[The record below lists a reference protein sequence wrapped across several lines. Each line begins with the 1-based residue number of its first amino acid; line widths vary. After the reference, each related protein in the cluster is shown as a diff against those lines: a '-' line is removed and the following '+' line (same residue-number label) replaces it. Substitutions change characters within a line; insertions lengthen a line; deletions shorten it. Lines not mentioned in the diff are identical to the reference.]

1 MDNFQIFIDIQSK
14 NSYNKS
20 IKYFKVKEV
29 NGLNPVYE
37 KVEICYKQ
45 IRAKVSFVPK
55 VAIVLG
61 SGLGALADVIQVVDT
76 MDYAEING
84 FPVSTVD
91 GHKGRFVFGYIQET
105 PVVIMQG
112 RVHFYEGYEISD
124 VVLPIRVMSKLGA
137 EILFL
142 TNSAGGLNTMYRPGD
157 FMMITDH
164 ISSFMPS
171 PLIGENI
178 DEWGSR
184 FPSMEDIY
192 DPQLCEFIRQSARE
206 CNVLLREGVYVQM
219 KGPQYE
225 TTAEVK
231 MCQVLGGDAVGMSTA
246 IEAVAGRHMGMRV
259 CGLSCISNMAC
270 GISKTPLNHMD
281 VTEVGEK
288 MAPLFRLLVYK
299 SISKMTEEM
308 LEIQRQAAP
317 QPQVMASS
325 VIIDDM

>member
-1 MDNFQIFIDIQSK
+1 MPAK

-20 IKYFKVKEV
+20 NFYSEEV
-29 NGLNPVYE
+29 NELKEVYE
-37 KVEICYKQ
+37 KVELCYKQ
-45 IRAKVSFVPK
+45 IRAKVDFLPK

-61 SGLGALADVIQVVDT
+61 SGLGALAEVIKVVDT
-76 MDYAEING
+76 FDYADITG

-112 RVHFYEGYEISD
+112 RVHFYEGYDISD
-124 VVLPIRVMSKLGA
+124 VVLPIRVMRKLGA
-137 EILFL
+137 DILFL

-164 ISSFMPS
+164 IGSFMPS
-171 PLIGENI
+171 PLIGKNI
-178 DEWGSR
+178 DEWGTR
-184 FPSMEDIY
+184 FPSMENIY
-192 DPQLCEFIRQSARE
+192 DLQLCDFIRQAARE
-206 CNVLLREGVYVQM
+206 CNVPLREGVYVQM

-225 TTAEVK
+225 TSAEVR
-231 MCQVLGGDAVGMSTA
+231 MCQALGGDAVGMSTA

-270 GISKTPLNHMD
+270 GISKTPLNHME

-299 SISKMTEEM
+299 AISRMTEDMVVKPVKEP
-308 LEIQRQAAP
+308 EKP
-317 QPQVMASS
+317 VVSS

>member
-1 MDNFQIFIDIQSK
+1 MNEK
-14 NSYNKS
+14 ANEVYNK
-20 IKYFKVKEV
+20 
-29 NGLNPVYE
+29 
-37 KVEICYKQ
+37 VELCYRQ
-45 IRAKVSFVPK
+45 IRAKVNFVPK

-61 SGLGALADVIQVVDT
+61 SGLGALADVIQTAGTV
-76 MDYAEING
+76 DYADITG

-91 GHKGRFVFGYIQET
+91 GHRGRFVFGYIEET

-112 RVHFYEGYEISD
+112 RVHFYEGYGISD
-124 VVLPIRVMSKLGA
+124 VVLPIRVMRKLGA

-178 DEWGSR
+178 EEWGLR
-184 FPSMEDIY
+184 FPSMQNLY
-192 DPQLCEFIRQSARE
+192 DAALCDFIRQAARE
-206 CNVLLREGVYVQM
+206 CNVTLREGVYVQM

-225 TTAEVK
+225 TSAEVR
-231 MCQVLGGDAVGMSTA
+231 MCQALGGDAVGMSTA
-246 IEAVAGRHMGMRV
+246 IEAIAGRHMGMRV

-270 GISKTPLNHMD
+270 GISKTPLNHME

-299 SISKMTEEM
+299 AISKMAADIVEVVVKPVRKQREEVVSF
-308 LEIQRQAAP
+308 I
-317 QPQVMASS
+317 V
-325 VIIDDM
+325 DDM

>member
-1 MDNFQIFIDIQSK
+1 MKSK
-14 NSYNKS
+14 KSYNKN
-20 IKYFKVKEV
+20 IYKNEKEV
-29 NGLNPVYE
+29 KRVNEKANEVYN
-37 KVEICYKQ
+37 KVELCYRQ
-45 IRAKVSFVPK
+45 IRAKVNFVPK

-61 SGLGALADVIQVVDT
+61 SGLGALADVIQTAGTV
-76 MDYAEING
+76 DYAEITG

-91 GHKGRFVFGYIQET
+91 GHRGRFVFGYIEET

-112 RVHFYEGYEISD
+112 RVHFYEGYGITD
-124 VVLPIRVMSKLGA
+124 VVLPIRVMRKLGA

-178 DEWGSR
+178 EEWGLR
-184 FPSMEDIY
+184 FPSMQNLY
-192 DPQLCEFIRQSARE
+192 DAALCDFIRQAARE
-206 CNVLLREGVYVQM
+206 CNVTLREGVYVQM

-231 MCQVLGGDAVGMSTA
+231 MCQTLGGDAVGMSTA
-246 IEAVAGRHMGMRV
+246 IEAIAGRHMGMRV

-270 GISKTPLNHMD
+270 GISKTPLNHME

-299 SISKMTEEM
+299 AISKMAADIVEVVAKPVR
-308 LEIQRQAAP
+308 IQREE
-317 QPQVMASS
+317 VTSFI
-325 VIIDDM
+325 VDDM

>member
-1 MDNFQIFIDIQSK
+1 M
-14 NSYNKS
+14 NK
-20 IKYFKVKEV
+20 
-29 NGLNPVYE
+29 VYE
-37 KVEICYKQ
+37 KVEVCYKQ
-45 IRAKVSFVPK
+45 IQARVNFQPK

-76 MDYAEING
+76 VDYGDITG

-91 GHKGRFVFGYIQET
+91 GHKGRFVFGYIEEM

-124 VVLPIRVMSKLGA
+124 VVLPIRVMRKLGA

-164 ISSFMPS
+164 IGSFMPS

-178 DEWGSR
+178 DEWGIR
-184 FPSMEDIY
+184 FPSMENIY
-192 DPQLCEFIRQSARE
+192 DARLCEFIRQAARD

-225 TTAEVK
+225 TSAEVR
-231 MCQVLGGDAVGMSTA
+231 MCQALGGDAVGMSTA

-270 GISKTPLNHMD
+270 GISKTPLNHME

-288 MAPLFRLLVYK
+288 MAPLFRLLVYR
-299 SISKMTEEM
+299 SISRMAVEM
-308 LEIQRQAAP
+308 GAEVKPKTAP
-317 QPQVMASS
+317 APAQGV
-325 VIIDDM
+325 VIDDM

>member
-1 MDNFQIFIDIQSK
+1 M
-14 NSYNKS
+14 NS
-20 IKYFKVKEV
+20 
-29 NGLNPVYE
+29 VYE
-37 KVEICYKQ
+37 KVELCYKQ
-45 IRAKVSFVPK
+45 IRAKVDFMPK

-61 SGLGALADVIQVVDT
+61 SGLGALADVIKVVDT
-76 MDYAEING
+76 FDYSEITG

-91 GHKGRFVFGYIQET
+91 GHKGRFVFGYIEET

-124 VVLPIRVMSKLGA
+124 VVLPIRVMRKLGA

-164 ISSFMPS
+164 IGSFMPS
-171 PLIGENI
+171 PLIGENFE
-178 DEWGSR
+178 EWGTR
-184 FPSMEDIY
+184 FPSMENIY
-192 DPQLCEFIRQSARE
+192 DTQLCEYIRQAARD
-206 CNVLLREGVYVQM
+206 CNVPLREGVYVQM

-231 MCQVLGGDAVGMSTA
+231 MCQILGGDAVGMSTA
-246 IEAVAGRHMGMRV
+246 IEAVAARHMGMKV

-270 GISKTPLNHMD
+270 GISKIPLNHMD
-281 VTEVGEK
+281 VKEVGEK

-299 SISKMTEEM
+299 AISKMTED
-308 LEIQRQAAP
+308 IVTKP
-317 QPQVMASS
+317 KPVVVKPVASS

>member
-1 MDNFQIFIDIQSK
+1 MNRL
-14 NSYNKS
+14 
-20 IKYFKVKEV
+20 KE
-29 NGLNPVYE
+29 VYE
-37 KVEICYKQ
+37 KVELCYKQ
-45 IRAKVSFVPK
+45 IRAKVDFLPK

-61 SGLGALADVIQVVDT
+61 SGLGALAEVIKVVDT
-76 MDYAEING
+76 FDYADITG

-124 VVLPIRVMSKLGA
+124 VVLPIRVMRKLGA
-137 EILFL
+137 DILFL

-164 ISSFMPS
+164 IGSFMPS
-171 PLIGENI
+171 PLIGKNV
-178 DEWGSR
+178 DEWGQR
-184 FPSMEDIY
+184 FPSMENIY
-192 DPQLCEFIRQSARE
+192 DLQLCEFIRQAARE
-206 CNVLLREGVYVQM
+206 CNVPLREGVYVQM

-225 TTAEVK
+225 TSAEVK
-231 MCQVLGGDAVGMSTA
+231 MCQILGGDAVGMSTA

-270 GISKTPLNHMD
+270 GISKTPLNHME

-299 SISKMTEEM
+299 AISKMTEDMVVKAVKEP
-308 LEIQRQAAP
+308 ERP
-317 QPQVMASS
+317 VVSS

>member
-1 MDNFQIFIDIQSK
+1 M
-14 NSYNKS
+14 
-20 IKYFKVKEV
+20 
-29 NGLNPVYE
+29 NPVYE
-37 KVEICYKQ
+37 KVEVCYKQ
-45 IRAKVSFVPK
+45 IRARVDFLPK

-61 SGLGALADVIQVVDT
+61 SGLGALADVIKVVDT
-76 MDYAEING
+76 VNYSDISG

-91 GHKGRFVFGYIQET
+91 GHKGRFVFGYVEET

-124 VVLPIRVMSKLGA
+124 VVLPIRVMRRLGA
-137 EILFL
+137 DILFL

-164 ISSFMPS
+164 IGSFMPS

-178 DEWGSR
+178 DSWGQR
-184 FPSMEDIY
+184 FPSMENIY
-192 DPQLCEFIRQSARE
+192 DTQLCEFIRQAARE
-206 CNVLLREGVYVQM
+206 CNVPLREGVYVQM

-270 GISKTPLNHMD
+270 GISKTPLNHMN

-299 SISKMTEEM
+299 AISKITADTVDKPK
-308 LEIQRQAAP
+308 QAP
-317 QPQVMASS
+317 QKPVMSS

>member
-1 MDNFQIFIDIQSK
+1 MSQ
-14 NSYNKS
+14 
-20 IKYFKVKEV
+20 
-29 NGLNPVYE
+29 VYE
-37 KVEICYKQ
+37 KVELCYKQ
-45 IRAKVSFVPK
+45 IRAKVDFLPK

-61 SGLGALADVIQVVDT
+61 SGLGALADVIKIVDT
-76 MDYAEING
+76 VDYADIDG

-112 RVHFYEGYEISD
+112 RVHFYEGYDATD
-124 VVLPIRVMSKLGA
+124 VVLPIRVMRKLGA

-142 TNSAGGLNTMYRPGD
+142 TNSAGGLNPMYRPGD

-164 ISSFMPS
+164 IGSFMPS
-171 PLIGENI
+171 PLMGKNI
-178 DEWGSR
+178 DEWGPR
-184 FPSMEDIY
+184 FPSLENIY
-192 DPQLCEFIRQSARE
+192 DMQLCDFIRQAARE
-206 CNVLLREGVYVQM
+206 CNVPLREGVYVQM
-219 KGPQYE
+219 RGPQYE
-225 TTAEVK
+225 TSAEVK
-231 MCQVLGGDAVGMSTA
+231 MCQTLGGDAVGMSTA

-270 GISKTPLNHMD
+270 GISKTPLNHME

-299 SISKMTEEM
+299 AISKMTEDMIEKPVEKPEM
-308 LEIQRQAAP
+308 P
-317 QPQVMASS
+317 TASG

>member
-1 MDNFQIFIDIQSK
+1 M
-14 NSYNKS
+14 NK
-20 IKYFKVKEV
+20 
-29 NGLNPVYE
+29 VYE
-37 KVEICYKQ
+37 KVEVCYKQ
-45 IRAKVSFVPK
+45 IRARVNFQPK

-76 MDYAEING
+76 IDYAEITG

-91 GHKGRFVFGYIQET
+91 GHKGRFVFGYIEEM

-124 VVLPIRVMSKLGA
+124 VVLPIRVMRKLGA

-164 ISSFMPS
+164 IGSFMPS

-178 DEWGSR
+178 DEWGLR
-184 FPSMEDIY
+184 FPSMENIY
-192 DPQLCEFIRQSARE
+192 DTKLCEFIRQAARD
-206 CNVLLREGVYVQM
+206 CNVLLREGIYVQM

-225 TTAEVK
+225 TSAEVR
-231 MCQVLGGDAVGMSTA
+231 MCQALGGDAVGMSTA

-270 GISKTPLNHMD
+270 GISKTPLNHME

-288 MAPLFRLLVYK
+288 MAPLFRLLVYR
-299 SISKMTEEM
+299 SISKMTVDMGDEVKPKVKP
-308 LEIQRQAAP
+308 AP
-317 QPQVMASS
+317 VPGV
-325 VIIDDM
+325 VIDDM

>member
-1 MDNFQIFIDIQSK
+1 M
-14 NSYNKS
+14 
-20 IKYFKVKEV
+20 
-29 NGLNPVYE
+29 NPVYE
-37 KVEICYKQ
+37 KVELCFKQ
-45 IRAKVSFVPK
+45 IRAKIGFVPK

-61 SGLGALADVIQVVDT
+61 SGLGALAEVIQVVDT
-76 MDYAEING
+76 IDYADIQG

-124 VVLPIRVMSKLGA
+124 VVLPIRVMRKLGA

-164 ISSFMPS
+164 IGSFMPS
-171 PLIGENI
+171 PLIGENV
-178 DEWGSR
+178 DEWGKR
-184 FPSMEDIY
+184 FPSMENIY
-192 DPQLCEFIRQSARE
+192 DAQLCEFIRQSARE
-206 CNVLLREGVYVQM
+206 CNVPLREGVYVQM

-225 TTAEVK
+225 TSAEVR
-231 MCQVLGGDAVGMSTA
+231 MCQLLGGDAVGMSTA

-270 GISKTPLNHMD
+270 GISKTPLNHMA
-281 VTEVGEK
+281 VNEVGEK
-288 MAPLFRLLVYK
+288 MAPMFQLLVYK
-299 SISKMTEEM
+299 AISKMTADITEKPKATV
-308 LEIQRQAAP
+308 IQQ
-317 QPQVMASS
+317 QPVASS

>member
-1 MDNFQIFIDIQSK
+1 MSEK
-14 NSYNKS
+14 VNS
-20 IKYFKVKEV
+20 
-29 NGLNPVYE
+29 VYE
-37 KVEICYKQ
+37 KVELCYRQ
-45 IRAKVSFVPK
+45 IRSRVEFLPK

-76 MDYAEING
+76 VDYADITG

-91 GHKGRFVFGYIQET
+91 GHKGRFVFGYIEET

-112 RVHFYEGYEISD
+112 RVHFYEGYDISD
-124 VVLPIRVMSKLGA
+124 VVLPIRVMRKLGA
-137 EILFL
+137 DILFL

-157 FMMITDH
+157 FMMIIDH

-171 PLIGENI
+171 PLIGENVE
-178 DEWGSR
+178 EWGTR
-184 FPSMEDIY
+184 FPSMEHVY
-192 DPQLCEFIRQSARE
+192 DVSLCEFIRQAARE
-206 CNVLLREGVYVQM
+206 CNVLLREGTYVQM

-225 TTAEVK
+225 TSAEVR

-270 GISKTPLNHMD
+270 GISKTPLNHME

-288 MAPLFRLLVYK
+288 MAPLFRLLVYRA
-299 SISKMTEEM
+299 ISKMTAD
-308 LEIQRQAAP
+308 IVDAAP
-317 QPQVMASS
+317 QPTRQESAMMSFIV
-325 VIIDDM
+325 DDM

>member
-1 MDNFQIFIDIQSK
+1 MN
-14 NSYNKS
+14 
-20 IKYFKVKEV
+20 E
-29 NGLNPVYE
+29 VYE
-37 KVEICYKQ
+37 KVEVCYKQ
-45 IRAKVSFVPK
+45 IRARVDFLPK

-76 MDYAEING
+76 VNYADITG

-91 GHKGRFVFGYIQET
+91 GHKGRFVFGYIEEV

-112 RVHFYEGYEISD
+112 RVHFYEGYQISD
-124 VVLPIRVMSKLGA
+124 VVLPIRVMRKLGA

-157 FMMITDH
+157 FMMIIDH
-164 ISSFMPS
+164 IGSFMPS

-178 DEWGSR
+178 DEWGVR
-184 FPSMEDIY
+184 FPSMENIY
-192 DPQLCEFIRQSARE
+192 DAQLCECIRQAARD

-225 TTAEVK
+225 TSAEVR
-231 MCQVLGGDAVGMSTA
+231 MCQALGGDAVGMSTA
-246 IEAVAGRHMGMRV
+246 IEAVAGRHMGMKV

-270 GISKTPLNHMD
+270 GISKTPLNHME

-288 MAPLFRLLVYK
+288 MAPLFRLLVYRA
-299 SISKMTEEM
+299 ISKMTVDMTSKE
-308 LEIQRQAAP
+308 AP
-317 QPQVMASS
+317 KAKPAVSG

>member
-1 MDNFQIFIDIQSK
+1 M
-14 NSYNKS
+14 NK
-20 IKYFKVKEV
+20 
-29 NGLNPVYE
+29 VYE
-37 KVEICYKQ
+37 KVEVCYKQ
-45 IRAKVSFVPK
+45 IRARVNFQPK

-76 MDYAEING
+76 IDYAEITG

-91 GHKGRFVFGYIQET
+91 GHKGRFVFGYIEEM

-124 VVLPIRVMSKLGA
+124 VVLPIRVMRKLGA

-164 ISSFMPS
+164 IGSFMPS

-178 DEWGSR
+178 DEWGLR
-184 FPSMEDIY
+184 FPSMENIY
-192 DPQLCEFIRQSARE
+192 DAKLCEFIRQAARD
-206 CNVLLREGVYVQM
+206 CNVLLREGIYVQM

-225 TTAEVK
+225 TSAEVR
-231 MCQVLGGDAVGMSTA
+231 MCQALGGDAVGMSTA

-270 GISKTPLNHMD
+270 GISKTPLNHME

-288 MAPLFRLLVYK
+288 MAPLFRLLVYR
-299 SISKMTEEM
+299 SISKMTVDMGDEVKPKVKP
-308 LEIQRQAAP
+308 AP
-317 QPQVMASS
+317 APGV
-325 VIIDDM
+325 VIDDM

>member
-1 MDNFQIFIDIQSK
+1 M
-14 NSYNKS
+14 
-20 IKYFKVKEV
+20 
-29 NGLNPVYE
+29 NPVYE
-37 KVEICYKQ
+37 KVELCFKQ
-45 IRAKVSFVPK
+45 IRAKIGFVPK

-61 SGLGALADVIQVVDT
+61 SGLGALAEVIQVVDT
-76 MDYAEING
+76 IDYSDIQG

-124 VVLPIRVMSKLGA
+124 VVLPIRVMRKLGA
-137 EILFL
+137 DILFL

-164 ISSFMPS
+164 IGSFMPS

-178 DEWGSR
+178 DEWGKR
-184 FPSMEDIY
+184 FPSMENIY
-192 DPQLCEFIRQSARE
+192 DAQLCEFIRQSARE
-206 CNVLLREGVYVQM
+206 CNVPLREGVYVQM

-225 TTAEVK
+225 TSAEVR
-231 MCQVLGGDAVGMSTA
+231 MCQLLGGDAVGMSTA

-299 SISKMTEEM
+299 AISKMTADMEDKPKA
-308 LEIQRQAAP
+308 AAP
-317 QPQVMASS
+317 QQPAVSS

>member
-1 MDNFQIFIDIQSK
+1 M
-14 NSYNKS
+14 
-20 IKYFKVKEV
+20 
-29 NGLNPVYE
+29 NPVYE
-37 KVEICYKQ
+37 KVVLCYKQ
-45 IRAKVSFVPK
+45 IRAKVGFVPK

-76 MDYAEING
+76 VEYADITG

-124 VVLPIRVMSKLGA
+124 VVLPIRVMKLLGA
-137 EILFL
+137 DILFL

-164 ISSFMPS
+164 IGSFMPS
-171 PLIGENI
+171 PLTGENI
-178 DEWGSR
+178 DEWGQR
-184 FPSMEDIY
+184 FPSMENIY
-192 DPQLCEFIRQSARE
+192 DVQLCEFIRQAARE

-225 TTAEVK
+225 TSAEVK
-231 MCQVLGGDAVGMSTA
+231 MCQALGGDAVGMSTA
-246 IEAVAGRHMGMRV
+246 VEAVAGRHMGMRV

-299 SISKMTEEM
+299 AISKITEDAVDKQKA
-308 LEIQRQAAP
+308 EIQQ
-317 QPQVMASS
+317 QPAESG

>member
-1 MDNFQIFIDIQSK
+1 M
-14 NSYNKS
+14 
-20 IKYFKVKEV
+20 
-29 NGLNPVYE
+29 NPVYE
-37 KVEICYKQ
+37 KVELCFKQ
-45 IRAKVSFVPK
+45 IRAKIGFVPK

-61 SGLGALADVIQVVDT
+61 SGLGALAEVIQVVDT
-76 MDYAEING
+76 IDYADIQG

-124 VVLPIRVMSKLGA
+124 VVLPIRVMRKLGA

-164 ISSFMPS
+164 IGSFMPS
-171 PLIGENI
+171 PLIGENV
-178 DEWGSR
+178 DEWGKR
-184 FPSMEDIY
+184 FPSMENIY
-192 DPQLCEFIRQSARE
+192 DAQLCEFIRQSARE
-206 CNVLLREGVYVQM
+206 CNVPLREGVYVQM

-225 TTAEVK
+225 TSAEVR
-231 MCQVLGGDAVGMSTA
+231 MCQLLGGDAVGMSTA

-270 GISKTPLNHMD
+270 GISKTPLNHMA
-281 VTEVGEK
+281 VNEVGEK
-288 MAPLFRLLVYK
+288 MAPMFQLLVYK
-299 SISKMTEEM
+299 AISKMTADITEKPKAT
-308 LEIQRQAAP
+308 LIQQ
-317 QPQVMASS
+317 QPVASS

>member
-1 MDNFQIFIDIQSK
+1 M
-14 NSYNKS
+14 
-20 IKYFKVKEV
+20 
-29 NGLNPVYE
+29 NPVYE
-37 KVEICYKQ
+37 KVVLCYKQ
-45 IRAKVSFVPK
+45 IRAKVGFVPK

-76 MDYAEING
+76 VNYADITG

-112 RVHFYEGYEISD
+112 RVHFYEGYEVSD
-124 VVLPIRVMSKLGA
+124 VVLPIRVMKLLGA
-137 EILFL
+137 DILFL

-164 ISSFMPS
+164 IGSFMPS
-171 PLIGENI
+171 PLTGENI
-178 DEWGSR
+178 DEWGLR
-184 FPSMEDIY
+184 FPSMENIY
-192 DPQLCEFIRQSARE
+192 DVQLCDFIRQAARE
-206 CNVLLREGVYVQM
+206 CNVPLREGVYVQM

-225 TTAEVK
+225 TSAEVK
-231 MCQVLGGDAVGMSTA
+231 MCQALGGDAVGMSTA

-299 SISKMTEEM
+299 AISRMTEDMVDKQKVET
-308 LEIQRQAAP
+308 QQ
-317 QPQVMASS
+317 QPTESS

>member
-1 MDNFQIFIDIQSK
+1 M
-14 NSYNKS
+14 
-20 IKYFKVKEV
+20 
-29 NGLNPVYE
+29 NPVYE
-37 KVEICYKQ
+37 KVEVCYKQ
-45 IRAKVSFVPK
+45 IRARVDFLPK

-61 SGLGALADVIQVVDT
+61 SGLGALADVIKVVDT
-76 MDYAEING
+76 VDYSDITG

-91 GHKGRFVFGYIQET
+91 GHKGRFVFGYVQET

-124 VVLPIRVMSKLGA
+124 VVLPIRVMRRLGA
-137 EILFL
+137 DILFL

-164 ISSFMPS
+164 IGSFMPS

-178 DEWGSR
+178 DNWGQR
-184 FPSMEDIY
+184 FPSMENIY
-192 DPQLCEFIRQSARE
+192 DAQLCEFIRQAARE
-206 CNVLLREGVYVQM
+206 CNVPLREGVYVQM

-231 MCQVLGGDAVGMSTA
+231 MCQALGGDAVGMSTA

-270 GISKTPLNHMD
+270 GISKIPLNHMD

-299 SISKMTEEM
+299 AISKMTADM
-308 LEIQRQAAP
+308 VDKPKQAP
-317 QPQVMASS
+317 QKPAMAS

>member
-1 MDNFQIFIDIQSK
+1 M
-14 NSYNKS
+14 
-20 IKYFKVKEV
+20 
-29 NGLNPVYE
+29 NPVYE
-37 KVEICYKQ
+37 KVESCYKQ
-45 IRAKVSFVPK
+45 IREKVGFVPK

-61 SGLGALADVIQVVDT
+61 SGLGALAEVIQVVDSI
-76 MDYAEING
+76 DYADIKG

-112 RVHFYEGYEISD
+112 RVHFYEGYSISD
-124 VVLPIRVMSKLGA
+124 VVLPIRIMCKLGA

-164 ISSFMPS
+164 VSSFMPS

-178 DEWGSR
+178 DEWGKR
-184 FPSMEDIY
+184 FPSMENIY
-192 DPQLCEFIRQSARE
+192 DTQLCDFIRQSARE
-206 CNVLLREGVYVQM
+206 CNVPLREGVYIQM

-225 TTAEVK
+225 TTAEVR
-231 MCQVLGGDAVGMSTA
+231 MCQAIGGDAVGMSTA

-299 SISKMTEEM
+299 AISKMTAETMEQKEES
-308 LEIQRQAAP
+308 
-317 QPQVMASS
+317 VMMMQEPTMSG